1 MGKRK
6 GKAQKEQEQQVELT
20 ELELDKEVAFC
31 DVVAEIDKITG
42 IDPLVEVRETSKLR
56 EEIYNGMKIVKH

>member
-6 GKAQKEQEQQVELT
+6 GKAQKEQEQEQQV
-20 ELELDKEVAFC
+20 ELDKEVVFC
-31 DVVAEIDKITG
+31 DVAAEIDKITG

>member
-20 ELELDKEVAFC
+20 ELELDKEVVFC
-31 DVVAEIDKITG
+31 DVAAEIDKITG